1 MGFPLKYQASRGIV
15 FAWFIKYLAM
25 QPPVPSLKACALFDR
40 APPSALKDMA
50 SYLV

>member
-1 MGFPLKYQASRGIV
+1 MGRGIV

-25 QPPVPSLKACALFDR
+25 QPPVLGLKVCALFDR
-40 APPSALKDMA
+40 APPSALNGMA